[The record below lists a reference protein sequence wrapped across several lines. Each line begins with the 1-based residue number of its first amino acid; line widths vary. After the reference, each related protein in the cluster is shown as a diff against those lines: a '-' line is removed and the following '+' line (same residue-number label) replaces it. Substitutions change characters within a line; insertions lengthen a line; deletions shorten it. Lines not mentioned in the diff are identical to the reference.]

1 MEEQVTNLTEKS
13 MNESRRK
20 NKIEKTEK
28 AQNHCTTKPMNQ
40 WSRILYT
47 TRVALWCVRIMD
59 EIYE

>member
-28 AQNHCTTKPMNQ
+28 A
-40 WSRILYT
+40 
-47 TRVALWCVRIMD
+47 
-59 EIYE
+59 